1 MLTAVRCPVLGV
13 KVCSGVLLLLFPL
26 ERVLETDMPL
36 KLDGVGVEGPA
47 NDDGVGSGERKVGD
61 GGAEAVSANF
71 GTKLAMPF
79 LLAMPVIKKMTVNIH
94 PVAFDNQNTENHPW
108 KQPRV
113 TIILGGVGS
122 GKTTILMNILNEIS
136 NDTFHRAIIFSS
148 NKLDAKMVDTISEDV
163 ELYGADKSKL
173 DTVIAE
179 IRQDALNAKRSK
191 KKIPKI
197 LLVLDDVAGD
207 GNFFNS
213 NKSLFNNFILSTRHY
228 NTTVILTT
236 QKYKLIPPVIRVN
249 ANIWFINRLSPEER
263 KQIFIDLPF
272 PKDRLEKAYN
282 LATSKAYN
290 WLQINL
296 SKGLLI
302 KDFNEVLDV

>member
-1 MLTAVRCPVLGV
+1 
-13 KVCSGVLLLLFPL
+13 
-26 ERVLETDMPL
+26 
-36 KLDGVGVEGPA
+36 
-47 NDDGVGSGERKVGD
+47 
-61 GGAEAVSANF
+61 
-71 GTKLAMPF
+71 
-79 LLAMPVIKKMTVNIH
+79 MTVNIK
-94 PVAFDNQNTENHPW
+94 PIAFDNQCTELHPW

-148 NKLDAKMVDTISEDV
+148 NRLDSKMVDTISEDV
-163 ELYGADKSKL
+163 ELYGADKTKL
-173 DTVIAE
+173 DMIIGE
-179 IRQDALNAKRSK
+179 IRQDALSAKKSK

-249 ANIWFINRLSPEER
+249 ANIWFITKISPEER
-263 KQIFIDLPF
+263 KQIFRDLPF
-272 PKDRLEKAYN
+272 PKDVLEKAYS
-282 LATSKAYN
+282 LATSN
-290 WLQINL
+290 NFSWLQINL
-296 SKGLLI
+296 SKRLLI
-302 KDFNEVLDV
+302 KDFCEVIDV